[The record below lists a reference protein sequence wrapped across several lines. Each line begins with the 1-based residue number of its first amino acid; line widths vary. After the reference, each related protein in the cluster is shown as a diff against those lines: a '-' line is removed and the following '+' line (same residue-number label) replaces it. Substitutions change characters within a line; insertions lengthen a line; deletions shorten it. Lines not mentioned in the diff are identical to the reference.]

1 MAKRIGDAVTEPGAE
16 FPHLGPSP
24 RQEQTLL
31 APELPADSG
40 KGVSKGRAPLAIPSV
55 GAGGR
60 AGTTIKAR
68 GEQGHD
74 REQREPAGGGAGDR
88 PLRPR
93 ALGLDAEM
101 VAHLAEGCG
110 ATLHTHLPAPDV
122 PADDLQRVASGIGA
136 EQGLRVETLLRVA
149 QQHPSMP
156 EASIRSRRDRRPWP
170 AKGGS
175 AGPVDRC
182 GAKPRSRSR
191 SRRRA
196 PVRRTRR
203 ARSPAASTWPRP
215 PARPRG
221 SADARP

>member
-55 GAGGR
+55 GADGR

-74 REQREPAGGGAGDR
+74 REQREQAGGGAGDR
-88 PLRPR
+88 PLRPL

-101 VAHLAEGCG
+101 VAHLAERD
-110 ATLHTHLPAPDV
+110 LHLPAPDV

-136 EQGLRVETLLRVA
+136 QQGLRVETLLRIA
-149 QQHPSMP
+149 QQHPSRP

-175 AGPVDRC
+175 AGPVDRR